1 MSLLKINQ
9 PMVKMTETD
18 LPEVVNE
25 FTKICRICLNDAD
38 EFHSIQ
44 DFGKVCNVTVKISDL
59 LSECTSI
66 EVIIKTPTIKYI
78 SK

>member
-1 MSLLKINQ
+1 
-9 PMVKMTETD
+9 MVKMTETN
-18 LPEVVNE
+18 LPEIVDE
-25 FTKICRICLNDAD
+25 FTKICRICLKYVGFD

-66 EVIIKTPTIKYI
+66 EVITKTPTIKYI